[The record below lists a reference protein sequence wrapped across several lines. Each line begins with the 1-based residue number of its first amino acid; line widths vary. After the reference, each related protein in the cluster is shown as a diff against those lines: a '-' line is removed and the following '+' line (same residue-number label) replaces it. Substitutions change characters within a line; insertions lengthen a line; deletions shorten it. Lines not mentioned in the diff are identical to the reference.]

1 MRKPTFRS
9 TALAFVGLLVVIQLV
24 PISHDNPPAT
34 AGPLTAPASVVSILR
49 RACADCHSHD
59 TVWPWYS
66 HVAPVSWLVAQDV
79 HEGRRHLN
87 FSEWVGYT
95 SAVRLKKL
103 ALLST
108 AVQEGEMPPWFYTP
122 LHPLSH
128 LSTDDIS
135 VLATWADAASGDE
148 PGTAFSDPSPAVK

>member
-1 MRKPTFRS
+1 
-9 TALAFVGLLVVIQLV
+9 
-24 PISHDNPPAT
+24 
-34 AGPLTAPASVVSILR
+34 LR

-87 FSEWVGYT
+87 FSEWAGYT
-95 SAVRLKKL
+95 PAVRLKKL

-108 AVQEGEMPPWFYTP
+108 AIQDGEMPPWFYTP
-122 LHPLSH
+122 LHPLAR
-128 LSTDDIS
+128 LSPDEVS
-135 VLATWADAASGDE
+135 VLAMWADAASGDE
-148 PGTAFSDPSPAVK
+148 PGTAFSDPTPAVR